1 LAEFVDA
8 FNSASTKATAS
19 VINVGTAGSPSYAI
33 SIISN
38 NQGTDKGQIS
48 VTVGDEIKNAGD
60 GAFNASTLSQ
70 ATDATFTI
78 SGVSGTIT
86 KSSNSIADVIPGIT
100 LQLQNTGSATISVN
114 DDVSST
120 SSTLQEFVNAYN
132 DVLKF
137 VTENDLVSREEEGQN
152 VKNVF
157 GPLASTSLDENL
169 ITSLRQALT
178 GASISNSGVSI
189 LADLGVTTERDGTLK
204 FDSSV
209 LATAIA
215 NDPEAVRQISA
226 NLGESLGSVDGT
238 LAQFTRFNGLIDVA
252 SNANTEQITRLNDQI
267 GRIEDSLSA
276 KEQSLLNQFARL
288 ESLIGQLNSQQ
299 NSLGA
304 LL

>member
-1 LAEFVDA
+1 
-8 FNSASTKATAS
+8 
-19 VINVGTAGSPSYAI
+19 
-33 SIISN
+33 
-38 NQGTDKGQIS
+38 
-48 VTVGDEIKNAGD
+48 
-60 GAFNASTLSQ
+60 
-70 ATDATFTI
+70 
-78 SGVSGTIT
+78 
-86 KSSNSIADVIPGIT
+86 
-100 LQLQNTGSATISVN
+100 
-114 DDVSST
+114 
-120 SSTLQEFVNAYN
+120 
-132 DVLKF
+132 
-137 VTENDLVSREEEGQN
+137 
-152 VKNVF
+152 
-157 GPLASTSLDENL
+157 
-169 ITSLRQALT
+169 
-178 GASISNSGVSI
+178 VSI